1 MKKILKFILPI
12 GIIILAL
19 FLRLN
24 NVSYQA
30 PFDWDQNRDYQEVA
44 KIASGKLTL
53 IGPVARGEG
62 GFFLGPLYYYL
73 LTPPFVLTGGDPLA
87 LPITSIMLDVF
98 AIMLILYLGKYLG
111 NAKFGYIFALI
122 YTLSPST
129 VDAARVSWNVAL
141 LPLWIISMILFLVK
155 PKYKKIDLFLGG
167 LLLGSSWHIHAA
179 LIPLALIMILSRYR
193 AIPLFSLRFLWLIL
207 GYLIMLSPLILFDIR
222 HVGLQSSLISDMV
235 TAQNEARASLPL
247 LLDSVLSRFGK
258 NLSSFFGGPSDLNLS
273 LGIVGIAISIAA
285 IIRGNILMRLSGL
298 GIITNL
304 TLVILLGVVGF
315 PEYYLAA
322 ATISIVLI
330 LAYILSTHWVG
341 TVIALFLSLF
351 LLTTQRANPGP
362 FTLGHKLDLVT
373 EIAKNDSVHKV
384 LYDLPYGRDSGL
396 PVLLK
401 RSGVQP
407 SSEGKVIYMI
417 SEKPDPELFI
427 EGEIASE
434 VGWYGGFRLVKRELQ

>member
-1 MKKILKFILPI
+1 MKKILNFILPI

-73 LTPPFVLTGGDPLA
+73 LAPSFVLSGGDPIA
-87 LPITSIMLDVF
+87 LPVTSIILDV
-98 AIMLILYLGKYLG
+98 AAVLLLLYLGKYLG
-111 NAKFGYIFALI
+111 NHKFGYILALL
-122 YTLSPST
+122 YSVSPSA

-141 LPLWIISMILFLVK
+141 LPLWIIAMLLFLVK
-155 PKYKKIDLFLGG
+155 PKYKIIDLFLGG

-207 GYLIMLSPLILFDIR
+207 GYLIMLSPLVLFDIR
-222 HVGLQSSLISDMV
+222 HSGLQSSLISSMV
-235 TAQNEARASLPL
+235 TTQNEARASFPL

-273 LGIVGIAISIAA
+273 LGIVGLAISIAA
-285 IIRGNILMRLSGL
+285 IIRGNIVMRLSGL
-298 GIITNL
+298 AIIINL
-304 TLVILLGVVGF
+304 SLVILLGVVGF
-315 PEYYLAA
+315 PEYYLSA
-322 ATISIVLI
+322 ATISIILI

-341 TVIALFLSLF
+341 TVVALSLSLF
-351 LLTTQRANPGP
+351 LLTTQKANPGP
-362 FTLGHKLDLVT
+362 FTLGRKLDLVS
-373 EIAKNDSVHKV
+373 EIAKNHSVHKV
-384 LYDLPYGRDSGL
+384 LYDLPYGRDSGM

-401 RSGVQP
+401 RSGVLP
-407 SSEGKVIYMI
+407 SSEGRVIYMI
-417 SEKPDPELFI
+417 SEKTDPSLFI
-427 EGEIASE
+427 EGELASE